1 MTSRALSLSLS
12 LSIWT
17 HASLSTRYDHNAG
30 LLERHM
36 QSLATMTLQQ
46 QPATGGG
53 GGGSSS
59 GGSARGASVQMGFG
73 GDGAAVR
80 LVH

>member
-1 MTSRALSLSLS
+1 
-12 LSIWT
+12 
-17 HASLSTRYDHNAG
+17 
-30 LLERHM
+30 M